1 MFICFRPTLFQTVK
15 LVCLPRCNA
24 GGGGTRF
31 TAVKERENYMGGRLI
46 PTIAFSLTAVQQA
59 CRAVHRTGSANTSLS
74 GNVSKKALGLHL
86 LGTLCV
92 LSLPIMFGMSS
103 IGLQQLLPRL
113 QCPHCCPLPSSNLVG
128 NWAGVVAGQQRNDPK
143 SGKLRNR
150 MLNDSSVKNG

>member
-1 MFICFRPTLFQTVK
+1 MFIRFRPTLFQTVK
-15 LVCLPRCNA
+15 CCLPRCNA

-59 CRAVHRTGSANTSLS
+59 SCAVHRTGSANTSLS

-92 LSLPIMFGMSS
+92 LSLPIMSGMSS

-113 QCPHCCPLPSSNLVG
+113 QCPHCCCGLPSSNLVG
-128 NWAGVVAGQQRNDPK
+128 N
-143 SGKLRNR
+143 
-150 MLNDSSVKNG
+150 

>member
-24 GGGGTRF
+24 GGGGTRC
-31 TAVKERENYMGGRLI
+31 TAVKERENDMGI
-46 PTIAFSLTAVQQA
+46 VFSLIAVQQA
-59 CRAVHRTGSANTSLS
+59 CCAVHRTGSANTSLS